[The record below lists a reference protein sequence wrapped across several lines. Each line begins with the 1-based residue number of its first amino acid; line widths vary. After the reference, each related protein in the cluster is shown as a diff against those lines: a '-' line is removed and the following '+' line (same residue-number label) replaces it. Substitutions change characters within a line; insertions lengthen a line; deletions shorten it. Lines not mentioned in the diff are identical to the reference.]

1 MTPER
6 NGSYMVKASLA
17 NGSSYEK
24 DLVVID
30 QKLTLSASSPLIGVN
45 SPTGATLT
53 ATLTSANGT
62 PVEGQVSTLA

>member
-1 MTPER
+1 MTISQNIVSTDTHGIAEVTMTPER

-30 QKLTLSASSPLIGVN
+30 
-45 SPTGATLT
+45 
-53 ATLTSANGT
+53 
-62 PVEGQVSTLA
+62 